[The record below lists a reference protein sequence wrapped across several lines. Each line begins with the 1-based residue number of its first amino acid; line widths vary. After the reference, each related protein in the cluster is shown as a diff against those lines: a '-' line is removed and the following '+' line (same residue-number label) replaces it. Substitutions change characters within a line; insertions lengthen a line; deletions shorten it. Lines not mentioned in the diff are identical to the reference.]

1 MKLDIDVLASTS
13 IKRRKPWPQIV
24 WAGQEKE
31 SLFLL
36 DIGRISVLFVPSGK
50 TKRKVPALSPLV
62 GEAVH
67 LTHTKNGLFLVGL
80 MRSGDLFVWHK
91 DRDSLKMVT
100 GLVNHVSI
108 DKLKPGTSK
117 LVVADDCSR
126 ALVVVNWSQIF
137 LWQQD
142 PNDSFGSTKSAT
154 LAGAWTRVN
163 IPNKI
168 PLASPECR
176 ETSVAAIF
184 YSSQVL
190 GECCQCS
197 LTFNNADKLCV
208 TTVLLRFSELHNI
221 YKDSVPSY
229 HTEWSCIE
237 YPVQNISTG
246 CQPINT
252 KGAYVTCYSHDG
264 QVIAVAANQKRP
276 SDTSLLFLS
285 PLTET
290 VLVSEMK
297 DCGIQN
303 ADRKFGSCYWVSS
316 MSWTCDNLF
325 LACILRNGSI
335 CLVSRLG
342 EPISIQTSGCSIDLG
357 PSRFIPIHPVIRVQ
371 QEGETEPVLD
381 EHGDDPLQ
389 QIFSVSTHPSL
400 PIILFSDG
408 YMVTV
413 VQLPC
418 DTRCMAFMRDL
429 VFESSKHLK
438 WIQDQEG
445 IDMTLASPYNLPVD
459 RAEHDRM
466 VNRKRERM
474 LAESRSRPQRL
485 KNLRYSFEDLTG
497 SLNDTQ
503 DSEVSAVLD
512 DGFGQFGAMQNL
524 SSGKI
529 MFGEPEMMMAT
540 VDSSYLSMAEQEAVA
555 KRMQAAKVALFMS
568 WKLAASHSDIWT
580 SDLDRVA
587 KSIAQN
593 MVKMFSLILNCP
605 PVSEM
610 INPSVQSP
618 AIQNSGLFQ
627 VMTMYRQ
634 MLDLLQFD
642 VLHQH
647 LTPVSLQLMHHTAK
661 LVLDSPGLDQ
671 LDPRLK
677 TLSGCYTLLRFSEKT
692 FNKTYVWLPKSVS
705 SKPFTPRSGL
715 GGADQYQQGRIE
727 GVDNTAA
734 SQLLSKRLSATW
746 MMLYK
751 NLVHFQTHQCQS
763 EAEYRQAQNLMCQ
776 IQETMQHMETPIP
789 QQVSPRISHGD
800 RHSLDGHH
808 TQAVNAWS
816 KQLKAIGAK
825 EDSNKA
831 ARLLHSL
838 LYTYLI
844 RGELLTAV
852 DFVDSLILRAN
863 VPVGV
868 DPEHLNRT
876 TSSDSRLPLMT
887 IVASTLKTLAFD
899 SPDMVPCIRDKSIR
913 QLVQTMAR
921 FMAAYFSNQTVYV
934 FPPHNPQPLP
944 AIHFEAAVVN
954 NRIIPQYHEDITGVI
969 RQHKLG
975 SVWTVERTLEY
986 LLLSGLACEA
996 TWFADKMGDWKA
1008 AFLMAVGCV
1017 QHHFTAPKVYEK
1029 KRKPLTLP
1037 DSLLPG
1043 NILQRKL
1050 GMLLGETSSEALSKS
1065 RQLTQDYIAIDEDTN
1080 MKVLTKTLED
1090 ILTGAMVGRVD
1101 VLPGLLKTLVEKL
1114 KTVVSELPPLVP
1126 KDFYLPAPPL
1136 YCPQPSATSQESVR
1150 SAVGMEMQLRRK
1162 AASLIQLMLSFLQAS
1177 HLSLHVTHW
1186 YVTRLLQAQHK
1197 ATQFKANTE
1206 GPCTELPKFLSG
1218 LMDHLASDLN
1228 LAEHE
1233 DGESVQLVL
1242 SAFRDVCCVVWMLH
1256 ARDKLSLCLRQR
1268 QKYLDQ
1274 LSFHRQDKEN
1284 GSERWLQECFT
1295 NLQWAVHLLAFSRF
1309 LPDEGCVYKVVLSL
1323 LLELPPS
1330 EDTADIL
1337 AEYFY
1342 DMENLDAEVQ
1352 EKVDKILHEW
1362 QTVIVQPED
1371 DGRSAKVDADVDVD
1385 DDPTGGQKSVRF
1397 LKASPRGKSLS
1408 VYFHKQCQVAGKVLK
1423 KRRICFGNYD
1433 EFVFANSSKDPRDL
1447 NIGSRPY
1454 ETKRYF
1460 IEFMDTFCSVSFG
1473 LLMESEL
1480 ERHIQ
1485 KRYPVLLPWAEVI
1498 MNREMTTFLERSS
1511 HGNRKH
1517 SLVVL
1522 TPRDGSVE
1530 TLPRGKDSSVF
1541 RRQGS
1546 VGDSDHMRL
1555 MKAKGLFRSKSVV
1568 EMGSSDKPS
1577 SPVRRYESE
1586 NGINELVG
1594 TPARS
1599 SRQGSQQ
1606 NLSELASRFYQS
1618 EEALYPQEDNDHF
1631 WTLNVNFGRRYT
1643 PLKNQLEWLENWS
1656 RKPHSLGLGKKEHQ
1670 FDLRPTMKISIP
1682 AHLILLSLWL
1692 LENKYTGNKQPLH
1705 LSEVEDAKA
1714 GGRRSR
1720 SRRRLADYV
1729 AFNNNASSPPGG
1741 MTRSSLSPRGKSPSR
1756 ESLGVRTL
1764 SRSPQGRDG
1773 ELKSSAVLDVENM
1786 NEIYKQVLDSRDDSS
1801 SIDVSSLASDELDGG
1816 QLSIIRG
1823 TGSPQ
1828 RQGSVSLL
1836 NRTVQLPAEAMQQPL
1851 NSSLPKTS
1859 SSRGSCRGGNSR
1871 SPRQSPNS
1879 TTRSRKVRSPNPS
1892 LRESIQQSENARQ
1905 SGGSAVGGDLASQL
1919 QNIVRSEMRR
1929 IMEVQHK
1936 SLMAMMGAIDGPDA
1950 ESYPVTPQQQAPSY
1964 RGQDRSMTVDD
1975 LHRSQQPPI
1984 RGVLRE
1990 MRNLRTTT
1998 EHSNLQRGLSP
2009 GKENSLPLGISD
2021 LRHPADSS
2029 FPKFLRIPAERDI
2042 NDGFKLPHIPVSAW
2056 NDPTQQHGKGVPE
2069 MPLLHLNQAPANFFQ
2084 GLHKTTP
2091 GQFPIHPPPYD
2102 HSQSNQLSSQ
2112 DGHLGMPLLKMPKQE
2127 SAFLNIGQPQGFG
2140 RLVPPE
2146 YVIGHHQ
2153 EVHQRELEK
2162 QRHLEEFHK
2171 QYVKEQTEMDKQR
2184 FGQQLLSVKTQ
2195 RVQESYGIKRS
2206 PRRVRR
2212 IKSPPEKPAAQSAV
2226 HDELSPERQME
2237 KTEEEIEEKPQ
2248 EEEVERE
2255 EEEESFETEEEESG
2269 QEIDDGYAL
2278 RPGAFDAYLHLG
2290 RALGVRDDNTAA
2302 GFQYQLAMK
2311 MKEQQTRRRRKVD
2324 FATMTREL
2332 VDGEM
2337 STDPAMEVVRTAEA
2351 ATSITRDTGVDPI
2364 QEALIEYNQ
2373 AMQGTVVPPDVF
2385 LGLRFPDGE
2394 AQPGSGGAP
2403 GEKGP
2408 GRSYLNVVDI
2418 RASAVMR
2425 DLAERPAE
2433 DRIQPDISLKPSSI
2447 SATAARRMGQRMD
2460 AVEEGLRE
2468 DLEPPRRYHHDA
2480 VTVRMFES
2488 RQAGEDRVSV
2498 ALMPRG
2504 SMRESKVAMI
2514 RRLREMN
2521 EQMHAIDEMSNN
2533 MESDFMN
2540 THLMLNTLDAMVD
2553 AAHPS
2558 AQRRVTSDSRSS
2570 SPLRDSQEGRVS
2582 GRLTPKSSQR
2592 SPQPSARSARSKKS
2606 TRTSADASHMSGLSG
2621 ISDII
2626 GEVIAGGGVDLAEAG
2641 ITTAEA
2647 EMLAYKAKG
2656 SRAAA
2661 DERVRMSVEKL
2672 QQMVTQAQ
2680 GNANQND
2687 QERQRELQDWMA
2699 EKYSERQQEF
2709 RRQRA
2714 ELREREVSPFK
2725 PSNLVTEATLRSRAL
2740 QEAEKERTAFRK
2752 NTGKENMERRFEEAE
2767 MLLGDILV
2775 DKPQLPKEQP
2785 SRKAPR
2791 KVSPKRTSSLSP
2803 QRTSSLTPKFKR
2815 KTSPPRAGQRVL
2827 RPTLTDASPTLSLR
2841 SRNLER
2847 TRVIQTD
2854 FRRTPS
2860 PDSPTKK
2867 GILKTSDNFEER
2879 PRRQDGV
2886 LAFSDEMLL
2895 EQGLDSDFDRTGG
2908 STADLLSYARH
2919 VEEMDDKPL
2928 PFEGYTKDS
2937 RSEPKKTNVPVK
2949 PYKPKSFTE
2958 LVRLQRPEKLRTGP
2972 VKRAGPNYVE
2982 RLSSMSRQNTAR
2994 DSTTEEKERL
3004 YGSKHIPGTA
3014 RKAATG
3020 PRRVKTYAERLQE
3033 MKPRT
3038 QYSTPVV
3045 PRQHVPES
3053 VRTRSAG
3060 WQATYRKPTPKGP
3073 KHKPQ
3078 TYVEQLKRLNAN
3090 STSQRTL
3097 KGGKTV
3103 TIQPRT
3109 FMKARKPAH
3118 PAKNYVEQLQDI
3130 NAQAPETLRR
3140 TAQSRRYPTG
3150 RGVTRPRPYSTP
3162 YRSMEED
3169 IAEGWEARS
3178 EVSDWVMEDDVRQLL
3193 YAEDDASVVYTVGGT
3208 ASALDYPMSDGR
3220 SDYYNEVMGEDD
3232 YLYPN
3237 SVDVDE
3243 IWDIADAASIGSGS
3257 VASVIDWDAVDR
3269 LIADEDDV

>member
-1 MKLDIDVLASTS
+1 
-13 IKRRKPWPQIV
+13 
-24 WAGQEKE
+24 
-31 SLFLL
+31 
-36 DIGRISVLFVPSGK
+36 
-50 TKRKVPALSPLV
+50 
-62 GEAVH
+62 
-67 LTHTKNGLFLVGL
+67 
-80 MRSGDLFVWHK
+80 
-91 DRDSLKMVT
+91 
-100 GLVNHVSI
+100 
-108 DKLKPGTSK
+108 
-117 LVVADDCSR
+117 
-126 ALVVVNWSQIF
+126 
-137 LWQQD
+137 
-142 PNDSFGSTKSAT
+142 
-154 LAGAWTRVN
+154 
-163 IPNKI
+163 
-168 PLASPECR
+168 
-176 ETSVAAIF
+176 
-184 YSSQVL
+184 
-190 GECCQCS
+190 
-197 LTFNNADKLCV
+197 
-208 TTVLLRFSELHNI
+208 
-221 YKDSVPSY
+221 
-229 HTEWSCIE
+229 
-237 YPVQNISTG
+237 
-246 CQPINT
+246 
-252 KGAYVTCYSHDG
+252 
-264 QVIAVAANQKRP
+264 
-276 SDTSLLFLS
+276 
-285 PLTET
+285 
-290 VLVSEMK
+290 MK

-303 ADRKFGSCYWVSS
+303 ADRKSGSCYWVSS

-325 LACILRNGSI
+325 LACILRNGSV

-342 EPISIQTSGCSIDLG
+342 EPITIQTSGNSIDLG

-371 QEGETEPVLD
+371 QDSETEPVLD

-400 PIILFSDG
+400 PIILFTDG

-418 DTRCMAFMRDL
+418 ETRCMAFMRDL

-438 WIQDQEG
+438 WIQEQEG
-445 IDMTLASPYNLPVD
+445 IDLTLASPYNLPVD
-459 RAEHDRM
+459 KAEQDKM
-466 VNRKRERM
+466 ANRKRERM
-474 LAESRSRPQRL
+474 LAESKSKPQRL
-485 KNLRYSFEDLTG
+485 KNLHYSFEELTG

-503 DSEVSAVLD
+503 DSEVSVVLD

-529 MFGEPEMMMAT
+529 MFGEPEMMLAT

-593 MVKMFSLILNCP
+593 MIRMFSLILNCQ

-610 INPSVQSP
+610 INPSIQSP
-618 AIQNSGLFQ
+618 AIQNGGLFQ

-647 LTPVSLQLMHHTAK
+647 LIPVSIQLMHHTAK
-661 LVLDSPGLDQ
+661 LVLESSGLDQ

-715 GGADQYQQGRIE
+715 GGTDQYQQGRID

-734 SQLLSKRLSATW
+734 SQLLSKRLSASW

-763 EAEYRQAQNLMCQ
+763 EAEYRQAQSIMCQ

-789 QQVSPRISHGD
+789 QQLSPRISHGD
-800 RHSLDGHH
+800 KHSLDGHH

-887 IVASTLKTLAFD
+887 IVATTLKTLAFD

-921 FMAAYFSNQTVYV
+921 FMAAYFSNQTVYI

-944 AIHFEAAVVN
+944 AIHFHAAVVN

-1043 NILQRKL
+1043 NILERKL
-1050 GMLLGETSSEALSKS
+1050 GILLGETASEAMSKS
-1065 RQLTQDYIAIDEDTN
+1065 RQLTQDYVAIDEETN
-1080 MKVLTKTLED
+1080 LKLLTKTLED

-1101 VLPGLLKTLVEKL
+1101 VLPGLLRTLVEKL
-1114 KTVVSELPPLVP
+1114 KNVVSELPPLVP

-1136 YCPQPSATSQESVR
+1136 YCPQPSATSQESMR
-1150 SAVGMEMQLRRK
+1150 STVGLELAVRRK

-1186 YVTRLLQAQHK
+1186 YVVRLLQAQHK

-1206 GPCTELPKFLSG
+1206 GPCTELPEFLSG
-1218 LMDHLASDLN
+1218 LLDNLSSELN
-1228 LAEHE
+1228 LEEHE
-1233 DGESVQLVL
+1233 DVESVQSVL
-1242 SAFRDVCCVVWMLH
+1242 SSFRDVCSVVWMLH

-1274 LSFHRQDKEN
+1274 LSFRGQGREN

-1309 LPDEGCVYKVVLSL
+1309 LPDEGCVYKVILSL

-1362 QTVIVQPED
+1362 QTVIVKPED
-1371 DGRSAKVDADVDVD
+1371 DGRSAKVDADVDD
-1385 DDPTGGQKSVRF
+1385 DDPTDGRKSVTFYR
-1397 LKASPRGKSLS
+1397 ASPRGKSLS
-1408 VYFHKQCQVAGKVLK
+1408 AYFHKQCQVAGKVLK
-1423 KRRICFGNYD
+1423 KRRICFGNYG
-1433 EFVFANSSKDPRDL
+1433 EFVFPNSSKKSSDL
-1447 NIGSRPY
+1447 NIGSRPF

-1473 LLMESEL
+1473 RLMESEL
-1480 ERHIQ
+1480 EKHIQ
-1485 KRYPVLLPWAEVI
+1485 KRYPVLLPWADVI

-1511 HGNRKH
+1511 HGNKKH

-1530 TLPRGKDSSVF
+1530 TLPRGKDSSVY
-1541 RRQGS
+1541 RRKGS

-1586 NGINELVG
+1586 NGIDELVG

-1643 PLKNQLEWLENWS
+1643 PLKNQLEWLESWS
-1656 RKPHSLGLGKKEHQ
+1656 RKPHSLGLGKKETH
-1670 FDLRPTMKISIP
+1670 FDLKPTMKISIP

-1692 LENKYTGNKQPLH
+1692 LENKYTANQQPLH
-1705 LSEVEDAKA
+1705 RSEVEDTKT
-1714 GGRRSR
+1714 GGHRSR
-1720 SRRRLADYV
+1720 SRRRLTDNFE
-1729 AFNNNASSPPGG
+1729 FNNNASNPPGG
-1741 MTRSSLSPRGKSPSR
+1741 MTRSSVSPRGKSPSR

-1801 SIDVSSLASDELDGG
+1801 SIDVSSLASDELEGG
-1816 QLSIIRG
+1816 HLSIIKG

-1828 RQGSVSLL
+1828 RGSVSLL
-1836 NRTVQLPAEAMQQPL
+1836 NRTIQLPAQALQQPL
-1851 NSSLPKTS
+1851 NSSLVRSS
-1859 SSRGSCRGGNSR
+1859 SSRGSHRGGNFR
-1871 SPRQSPNS
+1871 SPRQSPSS
-1879 TTRSRKVRSPNPS
+1879 TTRSRKGRSPSPV
-1892 LRESIQQSENARQ
+1892 LRESDSARQ
-1905 SGGSAVGGDLASQL
+1905 SGGSAVSADLASQL

-1929 IMEVQHK
+1929 IMEVQHR

-1950 ESYPVTPQQQAPSY
+1950 ESHPITPQHQAPSH
-1964 RGQDRSMTVDD
+1964 GSQDRPVAVDD
-1975 LHRSQQPPI
+1975 LHHSQQPPI

-1998 EHSNLQRGLSP
+1998 EHSQSGRSP

-2021 LRHPADSS
+2021 LRHSADSS
-2029 FPKFLRIPAERDI
+2029 FPKFLRIPAERDM
-2042 NDGFKLPHIPVSAW
+2042 NDGFKLPHIPMSAW
-2056 NDPTQQHGKGVPE
+2056 NDPTQQHEKGVPQ
-2069 MPLLHLNQAPANFFQ
+2069 MPLLHLNQAPSSFFQ
-2084 GLHKTTP
+2084 GLQKTSP
-2091 GQFPIHPPPYD
+2091 GQFPINPPPYD
-2102 HSQSNQLSSQ
+2102 HSSSNQFPSSHH
-2112 DGHLGMPLLKMPKQE
+2112 GHLGMPLLKMSKQE
-2127 SAFLNIGQPQGFG
+2127 PAFLNIGRPPAFG

-2153 EVHQRELEK
+2153 EIHQRELEK
-2162 QRHLEEFHK
+2162 QSHLEEFHR
-2171 QYVKEQTEMDKQR
+2171 QYIKEQTEMDKQR
-2184 FGQQLLSVKTQ
+2184 FGQQLLSVK
-2195 RVQESYGIKRS
+2195 RVQDSLVTKKS
-2206 PRRVRR
+2206 PRRVRKV
-2212 IKSPPEKPAAQSAV
+2212 KSPPEKPAAQSV
-2226 HDELSPERQME
+2226 FREELSPERQME
-2237 KTEEEIEEKPQ
+2237 EKTEEKMEEKPQ
-2248 EEEVERE
+2248 QEEVESK
-2255 EEEESFETEEEESG
+2255 EEEESLDTEEDDSG

-2290 RALGVRDDNTAA
+2290 RALGVRDDSAA

-2324 FATMTREL
+2324 FATMTKEL
-2332 VDGEM
+2332 FDGEM
-2337 STDPAMEVVRTAEA
+2337 LTDPAMEVVRTAEA

-2385 LGLRFPDGE
+2385 LGLRFRDEEP
-2394 AQPGSGGAP
+2394 QPGSEGAP
-2403 GEKGP
+2403 AGKGP

-2418 RASAVMR
+2418 RASAVMK
-2425 DLAERPAE
+2425 DLNERPSE
-2433 DRIQPDISLKPSSI
+2433 ERIQPDVSLKPSSI
-2447 SATAARRMGQRMD
+2447 SATMARRMGQTMD

-2488 RQAGEDRVSV
+2488 RQAGEDRASV

-2521 EQMHAIDEMSNN
+2521 EQMRAIDEMSNN

-2558 AQRRVTSDSRSS
+2558 AQREVTSDSRSS
-2570 SPLRDSQEGRVS
+2570 SPLRDSKEGRVS

-2592 SPQPSARSARSKKS
+2592 SPQPSARSTQSKKS

-2626 GEVIAGGGVDLAEAG
+2626 GEVIADGGVDLAEAG

-2656 SRAAA
+2656 SAAVN
-2661 DERVRMSVEKL
+2661 ERVRMSVEKL
-2672 QQMVTQAQ
+2672 KQIVTQAHE
-2680 GNANQND
+2680 NANQD
-2687 QERQRELQDWMA
+2687 DVERRRELQDWMA
-2699 EKYSERQQEF
+2699 EKYSERQREF
-2709 RRQRA
+2709 LRHRA

-2725 PSNLVTEATLRSRAL
+2725 PSNLVPEATLRSKAL

-2752 NTGKENMERRFEEAE
+2752 NTGKENMDRRFEEAE

-2775 DKPQLPKEQP
+2775 DKPCLPKEQA
-2785 SRKAPR
+2785 SRKAAR

-2803 QRTSSLTPKFKR
+2803 KRPSTLTPKIKR
-2815 KTSPPRAGQRVL
+2815 KTSPPRPGQKVL
-2827 RPTLTDASPTLSLR
+2827 QPTLTDASPTLSLR

-2854 FRRTPS
+2854 LRRSRS
-2860 PDSPTKK
+2860 PDSPTRK

-2879 PRRQDGV
+2879 PGRRDDV
-2886 LAFSDEMLL
+2886 LTFSEELLL

-2919 VEEMDDKPL
+2919 VEEMDEKPL
-2928 PFEGYTKDS
+2928 PFERYSKSPT
-2937 RSEPKKTNVPVK
+2937 SEPKKDNIPVK

-2958 LVRLQRPEKLRTGP
+2958 LVRLQHPEKLRKGP
-2972 VKRAGPNYVE
+2972 VKRSGPSYTE

-2994 DSTTEEKERL
+2994 DSTTQEKEKL

-3014 RKAATG
+3014 RKADTG

-3033 MKPRT
+3033 MKPRR

-3053 VRTRSAG
+3053 VRTHSTG
-3060 WQATYRKPTPKGP
+3060 WQGTYRKPTPTGP

-3078 TYVEQLKRLNAN
+3078 TYVEQLKKLNAS
-3090 STSQRTL
+3090 STSRRTL

-3140 TAQSRRYPTG
+3140 AAQSRRYPTG
-3150 RGVTRPRPYSTP
+3150 RDATRPRPYSTP

-3169 IAEGWEARS
+3169 IAEGWETRS
-3178 EVSDWVMEDDVRQLL
+3178 EISDWVMEDDVRQLL
-3193 YAEDDASVVYTVGGT
+3193 YADDDTSVVYTVGGT

-3232 YLYPN
+3232 YLYAN
-3237 SVDVDE
+3237 SVDVGE

-3269 LIADEDDV
+3269 LIADEDDI